1 MHLLLPCYIN
11 WGFVDYLY
19 NQVRF
24 YKADLARERGRH
36 NTNTQIYMVKLEQ
49 NPDYS
54 ARPSVPVA
62 SVRSLIAS
70 FRLVLEDDYEDE
82 FSLLSTRCRFGGRT

>member
-1 MHLLLPCYIN
+1 MHLLLSCYDN
-11 WGFVDYLY
+11 GGFVSYLY

-36 NTNTQIYMVKLEQ
+36 STNTQIYMVKLEQ

-54 ARPSVPVA
+54 ARPTYRPCCA
-62 SVRSLIAS
+62 RSLIAS
-70 FRLVLEDDYEDE
+70 FRLVLEDDHGDE
-82 FSLLSTRCRFGGRT
+82 FPY